1 MWFIFF
7 KWGKC
12 SLEKLSD
19 LTNATWQFDNR
30 AVQSVLFN
38 FKHCACMCIFFH
50 LCFPLGVW
58 LISQLEKVLKTDH
71 VNIFLLDAGNSLWLK
86 QWLLSLLL
94 KLWGQIDILK
104 FNSASFTYWSL
115 EMISF
120 IWACFPIWKK
130 GILCIQPC
138 CPNLDI
144 TDLLEWKIVGGE
156 GQGLSGIEYLA
167 ASLISTR

>member
-30 AVQSVLFN
+30 AVNQCFLT
-38 FKHCACMCIFFH
+38 KHCMHVHFLSFV
-50 LCFPLGVW
+50 FPLGVW
-58 LISQLEKVLKTDH
+58 FIHSLRKCWKQTIYQTS
-71 VNIFLLDAGNSLWLK
+71 FYLDAGNSPVTEAVTS
-86 QWLLSLLL
+86 WLLH
-94 KLWGQIDILK
+94 KYEGQIDILK

-120 IWACFPIWKK
+120 IWACSYLEK
-130 GILCIQPC
+130 GILCIQHVARI
-138 CPNLDI
+138 L
-144 TDLLEWKIVGGE
+144 TLLTFWNGKLLGVKGRGC
-156 GQGLSGIEYLA
+156 LV
-167 ASLISTR
+167 

>member
-1 MWFIFF
+1 MPLGNLITEPCNQCF
-7 KWGKC
+7 
-12 SLEKLSD
+12 
-19 LTNATWQFDNR
+19 LTLNT
-30 AVQSVLFN
+30 
-38 FKHCACMCIFFH
+38 ACMCIFFH

-156 GQGLSGIEYLA
+156 GQGLSGVEYLA
-167 ASLISTR
+167 ASLISTH